1 MGGRKDIMLLDTCAL
16 LWLAQGGGKLTSET
30 CREINDAAV
39 VYVSAISGFEIGI
52 KHKKDKLRLPVSPCE
67 WFTTI
72 IDHHDLTVLPL
83 DLTVCIRSVE
93 LASLHSD
100 PCDRF
105 IIATAELHNLKIV
118 TRDSLFSRYGVS
130 ILC

>member
-1 MGGRKDIMLLDTCAL
+1 MLLDTCAL
-16 LWLAQGGGKLTSET
+16 LWLAQGGGQLSSDA
-30 CREINDAAV
+30 CRQINDAAV

-52 KHKKDKLRLPVSPCE
+52 KHKKDKLKLPVTPLE

-72 IDHHDLTVLPL
+72 TKHHDLEVVPL
-83 DLTVCIRSVE
+83 DLPVCLRSVE
-93 LASLHSD
+93 LAPIHAD

-105 IIATAELHNLKIV
+105 IIATAQIHNLKIV

-130 ILC
+130 IVC